1 MNSLSWFLYFA
12 DVVGNVQG
20 LLITAAVFAAFV
32 TLFAI
37 AAFSCEQ
44 SYGGDKD
51 VAKLA
56 GRFAKV
62 SVVVCT
68 LSALT
73 AALIPT
79 TQTIYLIA
87 GSEAGEAVV
96 TSPEG
101 KEILS
106 DIKDV
111 IKHQLNV
118 LKGNNNE

>member
-20 LLITAAVFAAFV
+20 LLIVAAIFSVFVIVFAALTFGH
-32 TLFAI
+32 
-37 AAFSCEQ
+37 EQ
-44 SYGGDKD
+44 GKYGDKD
-51 VAKLA
+51 LAKLA
-56 GRFAKV
+56 RRFAKV

-101 KEILS
+101 EEILS
-106 DIKDV
+106 NIKDV

-118 LKGNNNE
+118 LKGNDNE